1 MRLPPEVWGPVF
13 WGTLHIV
20 ALAFPD
26 EPSYAEKRAAK
37 EFYRSMV
44 FLLPCPVCRTHFAG
58 VLEQEPVENWLDN
71 RKSLIEWNV
80 KAHNR
85 VNAQLG
91 KPEITVEDFYKR
103 YQEMADRGLPIP
115 PANPTAEIADAAMQD
130 VYLRAVFHTTGFFVA
145 AGAIGALLWY
155 SYKKS

>member
-20 ALAFPD
+20 ALAYPE

-37 EFYRSMV
+37 EFYKSMI
-44 FLLPCPVCRTHFAG
+44 FLLPCPACRQHFAEIIEG
-58 VLEQEPVENWLDN
+58 APVENWLDN

-80 KAHNR
+80 SVHNR
-85 VNAQLG
+85 VNAKLG
-91 KPEITVEDFYKR
+91 KPEISVEDFYKR

-115 PANPTAEIADAAMQD
+115 PANPTSEIAEAKMQD
-130 VYLRAVFHTTGFFVA
+130 IYLRAVLHTTGTLVA
-145 AGAIGALLWY
+145 LGALGALIWY
-155 SYKKS
+155 SYKK

>member
-20 ALAFPD
+20 ALAYPD

-37 EFYRSMV
+37 EFYKSMV
-44 FLLPCPVCRTHFAG
+44 FLLPCPACRQHFAEIIEG
-58 VLEQEPVENWLDN
+58 PPLENWLDN

-80 KAHNR
+80 SVHNR
-85 VNAQLG
+85 VNAKLG
-91 KPEITVEDFYKR
+91 KPEISVEDFYKR

-115 PANPTAEIADAAMQD
+115 PANPTSEIAEAAMQD
-130 VYLRAVFHTTGFFVA
+130 IYLRAVLHTTGTLVA
-145 AGAIGALLWY
+145 LSALGALIWY
-155 SYKKS
+155 SYKK

>member
-20 ALAFPD
+20 ALAYPD
-26 EPSYAEKRAAK
+26 EPSYSEKRAAK
-37 EFYRSMV
+37 EFYKSMV
-44 FLLPCPVCRTHFAG
+44 FLLPCPACRQHFAEI
-58 VLEQEPVENWLDN
+58 LESIPVENWLDN

-80 KAHNR
+80 TAHNR
-85 VNAQLG
+85 VNAKLG

-115 PANPTAEIADAAMQD
+115 PANPTSEIAEAARQE
-130 VYLRAVFHTTGFFVA
+130 VYLRAVMHTTGTLVA
-145 AGAIGALLWY
+145 LGALGALIYY
-155 SYKKS
+155 SYKK